1 MPAATI
7 DAFFTIGR
15 IKWGGLAGGG
25 DFLYGASNQ
34 TVA

>member
-1 MPAATI
+1 MPAAAI

-15 IKWGGLAGGG
+15 IKWGGLVGAGE
-25 DFLYGASNQ
+25 FLVRADQQ